1 MAIYSELVNNQ
12 GISHCHLYFGTAS
25 KIGRWMGSGKKGS
38 FSYALT
44 KGYWHGEM
52 ERVLTG
58 SKESCVIGLRFMF
71 VFLCLVLSQKQ
82 G

>member
-38 FSYALT
+38 FSYALI
-44 KGYWHGEM
+44 KA
-52 ERVLTG
+52 
-58 SKESCVIGLRFMF
+58 IGMGKWN
-71 VFLCLVLSQKQ
+71 VF
-82 G
+82 